1 MIETPKQ
8 IWIPKVK
15 NLFILIDYLDDIDDG
30 FFDYIHYGKA
40 VFKPK
45 VDWKVYTQNDIIT
58 YVYAEDCDKWTKDLK
73 IGDTASA

>member
-30 FFDYIHYGKA
+30 FLDYTHYGKA

-45 VDWKVYTQNDIIT
+45 FNWKAHKRNNIIT
-58 YVYAEDCDKWTKDLK
+58 NNHEEDRENCKK
-73 IGDTASA
+73 